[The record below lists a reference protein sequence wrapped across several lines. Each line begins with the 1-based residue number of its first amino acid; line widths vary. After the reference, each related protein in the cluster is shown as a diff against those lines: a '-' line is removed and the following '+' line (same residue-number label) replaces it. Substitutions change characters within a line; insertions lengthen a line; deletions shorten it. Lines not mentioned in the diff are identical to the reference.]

1 MLCGHA
7 VIVDDGFGCS
17 EEDGCGGEEGRR
29 WLLMATLLMEKE
41 VQAEKR
47 EQPMIYFFIR
57 YCCYG

>member
-1 MLCGHA
+1 MLRGHA

-47 EQPMIYFFIR
+47 EQPMI
-57 YCCYG
+57 